1 MPIPNMS
8 DEQMRT
14 ALKELEQA
22 IYNHDQWAEMLHGT
36 LICRLTPDERDMS
49 NDAHRMCRFAQ
60 WYYKSGVGGLA
71 QHPGFVAL
79 GTEHEHMHEYAASL
93 LRSSVEGV
101 PITIGEYERF
111 VTALKRMRLE
121 TATLQRE
128 LEDALRNLDPLTGAP
143 GRLGMLTKLREQ
155 REMVKRGVHA
165 CTVAML
171 DLDHFKAIN
180 DQYGH
185 AVGDKVLSGIAH
197 HITSHLRPYD
207 KLFRYGGEEFLLC
220 LPDADME
227 KGHDILERLRTEI
240 GGLPFDADGKEAFHV
255 TVSCG
260 FALLEPELPVE
271 QVIDRADR
279 ALYAAKAAGRD
290 RVVAFDMAMGT
301 TPPPA
306 AADA

>member
-1 MPIPNMS
+1 MAIPNMS

-22 IYNHDQWAEMLHGT
+22 IYNHDQWAEMLYGT
-36 LICRLTPDERDMS
+36 LICRLTPDQRDMG

-60 WYYKSGVGGLA
+60 WYYQSGAGGLG
-71 QHPGFVAL
+71 QHPGFLAL
-79 GTEHEHMHEYAASL
+79 GTEHEHMHQYAAGL

-101 PITIGEYERF
+101 PISIGEYERF

-165 CTVAML
+165 CAVAML

-180 DQYGH
+180 DRYGH
-185 AVGDKVLSGIAH
+185 GVGDKVLSGIAR
-197 HITSHLRPYD
+197 HITAHLRPYD

-220 LPDADME
+220 LPDADLQ
-227 KGHDILERLRTEI
+227 KGRDILERLRTEI
-240 GGLPFDADGKEAFHV
+240 GSLTFDGDGKGSFNV

-260 FALLEPELPVE
+260 YALLEPELPVE
-271 QVIDRADR
+271 QAIDRADR
-279 ALYAAKAAGRD
+279 ALYVAKAAGRD
-290 RVVAFDMAMGT
+290 RVVAFDPAMDA
-301 TPPPA
+301 PPPNGR
-306 AADA
+306 DG